1 MAPVDKAL
9 LEFLK
14 EMVNENRLE
23 LLEKV
28 MQDRTRYITVML
40 EDIYQPHNAS
50 AVLRT
55 CDCFGIQ
62 DVHIVENK
70 NQYTLNPEVELGSA
84 QWLNMYKY
92 NQSENNTSVAIEKLK
107 KSGYR
112 IVATTPH
119 TDDVELPDFDLE
131 KGPFALLF
139 GTEMRGLSDHAIEMA
154 DEYLKIPMF
163 GFTESL
169 NISVSA
175 AIILQSL
182 RMRMNNSEINW
193 QLSDQDREVIQLQ
206 WIKNSVKN
214 SKIIEREFKKR
225 YQD

>member
-1 MAPVDKAL
+1 MDPEDKAL
-9 LEFLK
+9 LDFLEK
-14 EMVNENRLE
+14 MVNENRLE
-23 LLEKV
+23 LLKRV

-40 EDIYQPHNAS
+40 EDIFQPHNAS

-62 DVHIVENK
+62 DVHIVENR
-70 NQYTLNPEVELGSA
+70 NEYTLNPEVELGSA
-84 QWLNMYKY
+84 QWLNMYRY
-92 NQSENNTSVAIEKLK
+92 NQTENNTLTAIQSLK
-107 KSGYR
+107 NSGYR

-119 TDDVELPDFDLE
+119 TNDVDLPNFNLDN
-131 KGPFALLF
+131 GPVALMF
-139 GTEMRGLSDHAIEMA
+139 GTEMKGLSEQAIKLA

-163 GFTESL
+163 GFSESL

-182 RMRMNNSEINW
+182 KLRLNNSEINW
-193 QLSDQDREVIQLQ
+193 QLSDNEREHIQLQ

-225 YQD
+225 YRS